1 MEQVLKSKNIRVTG
15 FRIQVLELFENRKHA
30 LEIND
35 VEEGLG
41 VHDRITL
48 YRTIKTFID
57 KGVLHE
63 IVLPG
68 ESKKLALCDSSC
80 GAPEDNHGHHNHEH
94 IHFQCVKCGQV
105 ECMDEVSYPSI
116 KLPGYTVQEVNVSA
130 KGFCRTCT

>member
-1 MEQVLKSKNIRVTG
+1 MEQVLKNKNIRVTG
-15 FRIQVLELFENRKHA
+15 FRLQVLELFEKSKHA

-35 VEEGLG
+35 VEKALG
-41 VHDRITL
+41 DHDRITL

-80 GAPEDNHGHHNHEH
+80 GSDKEGHGHHSHEH
-94 IHFQCVKCGQV
+94 IHFKCIKCGQV
-105 ECMDEVSYPSI
+105 ECIDEVGYPTI
-116 KLPGYTVQEVNVSA
+116 NLPGYVVKEINVSA
-130 KGFCRTCT
+130 KGYCRACV